1 MAEPITLG
9 EDVDRKR
16 AGFWRLLWH
25 RNKVGFLAGV
35 ILVAIALL
43 AICAPLV
50 ATGDPTDMS
59 PVDRLRSPSEVRPMG
74 TDVFGRSV
82 WSRIVFGA
90 RVSLTVGVVS
100 VLAAALLGTLVGL
113 VAGYLGRWQEYVTMR
128 LMDVLF
134 SFPSIL
140 LAILIVT
147 IWGAGFHSV
156 VTAIVLIQLP
166 IFGRIVRGSTLSLKH
181 VEFVQ
186 ASVASGASTW
196 RVLFR
201 HVLPN
206 VAGPILVQLAL
217 SMGGAIII
225 EAALSYLGLG
235 AVPPT
240 PSLGSMLSENRT
252 AMELAPWTVLY
263 PGLALALLVLSINM
277 FGDAV
282 RDLLDP
288 RLRSAMGG

>member
-1 MAEPITLG
+1 
-9 EDVDRKR
+9 
-16 AGFWRLLWH
+16 
-25 RNKVGFLAGV
+25 
-35 ILVAIALL
+35 
-43 AICAPLV
+43 
-50 ATGDPTDMS
+50 
-59 PVDRLRSPSEVRPMG
+59 
-74 TDVFGRSV
+74 
-82 WSRIVFGA
+82 
-90 RVSLTVGVVS
+90 
-100 VLAAALLGTLVGL
+100 
-113 VAGYLGRWQEYVTMR
+113 
-128 LMDVLF
+128 
-134 SFPSIL
+134 
-140 LAILIVT
+140 
-147 IWGAGFHSV
+147 
-156 VTAIVLIQLP
+156 
-166 IFGRIVRGSTLSLKH
+166 

-186 ASVASGASTW
+186 ASVASGASTA